1 MKAILSQALD
11 SQLLP
16 FLVGALVFAVI
27 LGAARIFSARKR
39 RSPRNNR
46 RRGGILSRGW
56 RTQGLP
62 FLAAVILVGGLYA
75 LSLPPSP
82 PPQSAPPPEPIAP
95 TMPDAQPPSLDAQ
108 SPSLDAPPPAQPG
121 FHGTASVIDGDSIMV
136 AGQEIRV
143 SGVDAPEW
151 DQPARL
157 SNGRCINQGTLST
170 NALKRKIEGRRVRV
184 AVEST
189 DSYDRLVSAVFL
201 GGRDIGREMVREGF
215 AWSAYGRQYRGEQRE
230 AQQARRGIWAHRE
243 TLPPAEWRHGDKS
256 RMGCRP

>member
-1 MKAILSQALD
+1 MREIFSQALD
-11 SQLLP
+11 SQLFP

-27 LGAARIFSARKR
+27 LRAGGIFSARKR
-39 RSPRNNR
+39 RSSRGGNRGGRR

-56 RTQGLP
+56 RTQAMS
-62 FLAAVILVGGLYA
+62 FLAALLVVGGLYA
-75 LSLPPSP
+75 LWLPSP
-82 PPQSAPPPEPIAP
+82 PPPQYSPPPEPP
-95 TMPDAQPPSLDAQ
+95 EREAQDAQ
-108 SPSLDAPPPAQPG
+108 SSAQPG

-143 SGVDAPEW
+143 SGLDAPEW

-157 SNGRCINQGTLST
+157 SNGRCIIQGTLST

-189 DSYDRLVSAVFL
+189 DSYDRLVSTVFL
-201 GGRDIGREMVREGF
+201 GSRDIGREMVREGF
-215 AWSAYGRQYRGEQRE
+215 AWSAYGRQYQGEQRE

-243 TLPPAEWRHGDKS
+243 NLRPAEWRHGDKS